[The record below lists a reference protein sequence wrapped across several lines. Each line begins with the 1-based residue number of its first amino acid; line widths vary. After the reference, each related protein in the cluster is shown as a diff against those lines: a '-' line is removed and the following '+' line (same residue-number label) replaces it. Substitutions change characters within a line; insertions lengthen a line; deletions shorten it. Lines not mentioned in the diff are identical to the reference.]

1 MGKSHMGSSPVVKT
15 KLIVPRVAQGVID
28 RPRLCGLVS
37 TAQSARLI
45 AVTAPA
51 GFGKTTFATAWLA
64 QLRAATTHTAS
75 YTAWLSI
82 DAEDNEPARFLHG
95 VACALCRAVEGLEP
109 SAADLADGTTPA
121 APHAI
126 VAALT
131 DQLTE
136 IDGEVYL
143 VLDDFHCVTD
153 PAIHDAVS
161 LLVAQAPPNFHLALT
176 TRQQLPLALARL
188 RANDALLE
196 IDAAAL
202 RFDADETRRF
212 LEHACE
218 RRLAPAVI
226 ARLYAGTEGWAA
238 ALKLAAAALRR
249 GGAAADAWTSGFPPS
264 GFSQPFSAY
273 LDEMLASLPDELVD
287 FATRIAVL
295 DKPNGDLCL
304 AVTGHA
310 HSHALLDDLANRHL
324 LLEPVD
330 GVGHWYRFHRLLLD
344 YLRQRLRA
352 RHAEDEPDL
361 HQRAFAWYAQHEMW
375 TDAARHAIAAGEF
388 ECALDWLARCGMTLV
403 KRGDLLTLLGWQRQF
418 PAGAMHGQ
426 IRLRLAIAWGMAL
439 AMREDEAH
447 AMLEEVERDARQQ
460 PLEPERA
467 DLLCECR
474 VLRAVLLALSDDTAA
489 ALAQAQTCVARS
501 SADPWIA
508 NVQSNVLRFARWRAG
523 DIEGAY
529 ATPWIPYSLEQ
540 DRRNVFSS
548 VYHHCLM
555 GSIEMDQGRLDVA
568 QREAREAMRIAEA
581 HAGPHS
587 GAAGFVAPLLADLYY
602 EQDRCDEA
610 ERVLVERLPAIDAL
624 MSLEGV
630 RQAYAILA
638 RISAARD
645 DMENAYALLSHAESL
660 GHHRRWSRLV
670 SGVLLERVGLLLTER
685 RFAEAAA
692 CATQLDRLAA
702 QHPVSAA
709 CAHAGI
715 HRDRD
720 TARVKLAWA
729 RGQWSEAAHLIARLR
744 HEAHALR
751 SVRLSM
757 QYDTLLAITLMAS
770 NDADG
775 ALTALRAA
783 LELAAPAGM
792 SRTILDAG
800 RQVGPLLE
808 RLRTSPACT
817 KTLEPC
823 VERLLAAAWSE
834 HARELTTSLSRR
846 ELEVLTLID
855 DGRSNKEVARA
866 LGVTPETVKTH
877 LKSVFGKLAVER
889 RAQAAARA
897 RSLGL
902 L

>member
-1 MGKSHMGSSPVVKT
+1 MRSSPVVKT
-15 KLIVPRVAQGVID
+15 KLIVPRIAQGVID
-28 RPRLCGLVS
+28 RPRLLRLVS

-51 GFGKTTFATAWLA
+51 GFGKTTFAAAWVAQLRTRGSRTAWL
-64 QLRAATTHTAS
+64 TV
-75 YTAWLSI
+75 
-82 DAEDNEPARFLHG
+82 DPEDDEPARFLHG
-95 VACALCRAVEGLEP
+95 VACALCRAVDGLDP
-109 SAADLADGTTPA
+109 SAMGLDARTPPV
-121 APHAI
+121 APHAV

-131 DQLTE
+131 DQLME
-136 IDGEVYL
+136 IDGEIYL
-143 VLDDFHCVTD
+143 VLDDFHGLTD
-153 PAIHDAVS
+153 PAIYDAVS

-176 TRQQLPLALARL
+176 TRQRLPLPLARL

-212 LEHACE
+212 LDHACE

-226 ARLYAGTEGWAA
+226 SRLYAGTEGWAA

-249 GGAAADAWTSGFPPS
+249 GGAAADAWASGVPPS
-264 GFSQPFSAY
+264 GVPPSGMPQPFSAY
-273 LDEMLASLPDELVD
+273 LDEMLASWPDDTVD
-287 FATRIAVL
+287 FVTRISVL
-295 DKPNGDLCL
+295 DSPNGDLCR
-304 AVTGHA
+304 AVTGVA
-310 HSHALLDDLANRHL
+310 HSHALLDDVANRHL

-330 GVGHWYRFHRLLLD
+330 GEGRWYRFHRPLLD

-352 RHAEDEPDL
+352 RHADDEPDL
-361 HQRAFAWYAQHEMW
+361 HQRAFAWYAEHEMW
-375 TDAARHAIAAGEF
+375 TDAARHAIAAGQF
-388 ECALDWLARCGMTLV
+388 ECALDWISRCGMTLV

-418 PAGAMHGQ
+418 PAGAINGQ
-426 IRLRLAIAWGMAL
+426 IRLGLAIAWGMAL
-439 AMREDEAH
+439 AMRLDEAH
-447 AMLEEVERDARQQ
+447 AMLEQVEREAGEQ
-460 PLEPERA
+460 PREPERA
-467 DLLCECR
+467 DLLWECR
-474 VLRAVLLALSDDTAA
+474 VLRAVMLSLSDDTAA
-489 ALAQAQTCVARS
+489 ALTLSETCAARPGT
-501 SADPWIA
+501 DPWIA

-529 ATPWIPYSLEQ
+529 AAPWIPYSPEQ

-555 GSIEMDQGRLDVA
+555 GGIEMDQGRLDVA
-568 QREAREAMRIAEA
+568 EREAREAMRIAEA

-602 EQDRCDEA
+602 EQDRFDDA

-630 RQAYAILA
+630 RQAYTILA
-638 RISAARD
+638 RIAAARD

-670 SGVLLERVGLLLTER
+670 SGVLLERIRLLLTER
-685 RFAEAAA
+685 RFTEASA
-692 CATQLDRLAA
+692 CAAQLDRLATC
-702 QHPVSAA
+702 HPVSAP

-720 TARVKLAWA
+720 AARVELAWA
-729 RGQWSEAAHLIARLR
+729 RGRWTDAADLLARLR
-744 HEAHALR
+744 RDAHAMR
-751 SVRLSM
+751 SVRLTM
-757 QYDTLLAITLMAS
+757 HFDTMLAITLMAS

-775 ALTALRAA
+775 ALAALRAA

-800 RQVGPLLE
+800 CDVGPLLE
-808 RLRTSPACT
+808 RFRTSPACT

-823 VERLLAAAWSE
+823 VERLLATAWSE
-834 HARELTTSLSRR
+834 RARGMIASLSRR
-846 ELEVLTLID
+846 EIEVLTLID

-877 LKSVFGKLAVER
+877 LKSVFGKLSVER

-897 RSLGL
+897 RSLGWL
-902 L
+902 